1 MFWNLCS
8 ADVTSRKSILDITE
22 DIGSKEDLLLYF
34 VAIQQKN
41 KSFPETHFSQEKS
54 YDIYFNT

>member
-1 MFWNLCS
+1 M
-8 ADVTSRKSILDITE
+8 SRKSILDITE

-41 KSFPETHFSQEKS
+41 KSFPETHFPQEKS
-54 YDIYFNT
+54 YNVYFGI